1 MRGKS
6 QRVVKYVIIALVVLL
21 LAFFL
26 YKASMREAFDSNS
39 SKSTLDIGNAGAF
52 DGTLQSSKKTVAYFY
67 MPGCG
72 HCEKMSPVFDEVA
85 NDKSYPGVKFI
96 KVDATKYPK
105 IAEKYG
111 LSGFPTVMRFNGTNT
126 SEKDKK
132 VGASDKSSLQSFCKF

>member
-6 QRVVKYVIIALVVLL
+6 QRIAKYVIIALVVLL

-26 YKASMREAFDSNS
+26 YKASRREAFDSNS
-39 SKSTLDIGNAGAF
+39 SKSTLDIENAGAF
-52 DGTLQSSKKTVAYFY
+52 NSTLQSSKKTVAYFY

-96 KVDATKYPK
+96 KVNATKYPE
-105 IAEKYG
+105 IAEKYD
-111 LSGFPTVMRFNGTNT
+111 LSGFPTVLRFNGANT

-132 VGASDKSSLQSFCKF
+132 VGASNKSSLQSFCKF

>member
-72 HCEKMSPVFDEVA
+72 HCEKMSPIFDEVA

-96 KVDATKYPK
+96 KVNATKYPD
-105 IAEKYG
+105 IADKYG
-111 LSGFPTVMRFNGTNT
+111 LSGFPTVLRFNGTNT